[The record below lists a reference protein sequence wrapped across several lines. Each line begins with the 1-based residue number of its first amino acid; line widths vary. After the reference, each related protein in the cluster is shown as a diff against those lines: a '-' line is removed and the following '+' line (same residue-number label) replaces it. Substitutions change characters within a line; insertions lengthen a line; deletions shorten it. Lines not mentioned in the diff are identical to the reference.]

1 MILYE
6 MGGNI
11 LLKLHAQYIPGGFEK
26 FTKITLKLQRFQKH

>member
-11 LLKLHAQYIPGGFEK
+11 LLKLHVHAQYISGRFG
-26 FTKITLKLQRFQKH
+26 KIYKNNT

>member
-11 LLKLHAQYIPGGFEK
+11 LLKLHAQYISG
-26 FTKITLKLQRFQKH
+26 RFGKNYKNNT